1 MSDICWQKSSFSEQS
16 PEASCVELARPG
28 GAALLLR
35 ESDDPGVIA
44 TASPARVRSLLHATK
59 RGAFDKIG

>member
-44 TASPARVRSLLHATK
+44 TASPARLRALLHAVK
-59 RGAFDKIG
+59 GGAFQNIG